1 MKESDFILIP
11 EAQMDIADL
20 TVFKAVIEHNSV
32 SRAAESLHRVP
43 SNVTARIKK
52 LEQELNVEL
61 FLRTNNRLTVTSAGL
76 RLLDYAN
83 QILHLHK
90 SALAELTQGEPSG
103 LLRLGSMESSAASRL
118 PLILSAFHQH
128 YHAVQ
133 IELLTMASMPL
144 IDKVIDGELDVA
156 MASDPPDDPRLNSVR
171 CFDEE
176 LVLIM
181 PSDWPDLNDL
191 PASLTMVG
199 YQKGCSYRHRLET
212 WFKKH
217 GHTCER
223 VIEIPSHFTMIGCVI
238 AGMGIGMVPRSLLAL
253 HQTDGLKVA
262 TVEPDIASA
271 PTYLVSRKDNPSSAI
286 HAFITCT
293 GDIVATV

>member
-1 MKESDFILIP
+1 MY
-11 EAQMDIADL
+11 IADL
-20 TVFKAVIEHNSV
+20 TVFKAVIEHASV

-90 SALAELTQGEPSG
+90 SAIAELTQKEPSG

-118 PLILSAFHQH
+118 PNILSAFHQH

-133 IELLTMASMPL
+133 VELITRASMPL
-144 IDKVIDGELDVA
+144 IEKVLDGELDVV
-156 MASDPPDDPRLNSVR
+156 MAADPPDDPRLHCVP

-181 PSDWPDLNDL
+181 PADWPDINEL
-191 PASLTMVG
+191 PAKLTMVG
-199 YQKGCSYRHRLET
+199 YQKGCSYRHRLEN
-212 WFKKH
+212 WLKKH
-217 GHTCER
+217 GHTCDK
-223 VIEIPSHFTMIGCVI
+223 VIEIPSHFTMIGCVM
-238 AGMGIGMVPRSLLAL
+238 AGMGMGMVPRSLLTL
-253 HQTDGLKVA
+253 HQTSGLKVA
-262 TVEPDIASA
+262 AIESDIANA

-286 HAFITCT
+286 QAFIACSRE
-293 GDIVATV
+293 VAATV

>member
-1 MKESDFILIP
+1 
-11 EAQMDIADL
+11 MDIADL
-20 TVFKAVIEHNSV
+20 TVFKAVIEHDSV

-52 LEQELNVEL
+52 LEQELNVGL

-83 QILHLHK
+83 QILQLHK
-90 SALAELTQGEPSG
+90 SAIAELTQTEPSG

-118 PLILSAFHQH
+118 PDILSAFHQH

-133 IELLTMASMPL
+133 VELITRASMPL
-144 IDKVIDGELDVA
+144 IEKVIDGELDVV
-156 MASDPPDDPRLNSVR
+156 MAADPPDDPRLHCVA

-181 PSDWPDLNDL
+181 PADWPYIDEL
-191 PASLTMVG
+191 PTSLTMVG

-212 WFKKH
+212 WLKKH
-217 GHTCER
+217 GHTCEK

-238 AGMGIGMVPRSLLAL
+238 AGMGIGMVPRSLLTL
-253 HQTDGLKVA
+253 HQTSGLKIA
-262 TVEPDIASA
+262 TVDSDIANA

-286 HAFITCT
+286 QAFISCSME
-293 GDIVATV
+293 VAATV